1 MSRLR
6 SMSAP
11 PQVWLPAAMA
21 RCVQA
26 CLLVLLVWRVLPAA
40 AAPPHYTLEV
50 VPQFP
55 AVEITRV
62 WDPVLTRL
70 GARTGATFTLKVAKD
85 IPSFERDVMA
95 GTPDFAYLNPYH
107 QLQAHAAQ
115 GYIPLVRDRTLLT
128 GILVVRRDDAIT
140 RRADLQGRRVAF
152 PAPNAFGASLL
163 IRAQLA
169 EQDHVHITPYYA
181 KTHTNAYRHVVTG
194 QTAAAGGVRATLARE
209 PEAVQRHLRVLFETD
224 GAAPH
229 PLSAH
234 PRVPAAMRQQVADAM
249 RELAQE
255 PALRTFFHDIPMP
268 DPVPASQA
276 RDYDPL
282 ARLHLERYVQ

>member
-1 MSRLR
+1 M
-6 SMSAP
+6 
-11 PQVWLPAAMA
+11 
-21 RCVQA
+21 
-26 CLLVLLVWRVLPAA
+26 LVLLAWRVLPAA

-55 AVEITRV
+55 AVELTRV
-62 WDPVLTRL
+62 WDPVLARL

-85 IPSFERDVMA
+85 IPSFEHDVMA

-128 GILVVRRDDAIT
+128 GILVVRDDDPIT
-140 RRADLQGRRVAF
+140 QRAELQGRRVAF
-152 PAPNAFGASLL
+152 PAPNGFGASLL

-169 EQDHVHITPYYA
+169 EQDHVRITPYYA
-181 KTHTNAYRHVVTG
+181 KTHTNAYRQVVTG

-234 PRVPAAMRQQVADAM
+234 PRVPAAMRQLVADAM

-255 PALRTFFHDIPMP
+255 PALRPSFHDIPMP
-268 DPVPASQA
+268 DPVPASQV

-282 ARLHLERYVQ
+282 ARLHLDRYVQ